1 MHVVYEPKPRTV
13 MKSKSIRSAA
23 FCLAMLA
30 MIPSAHAWGDR
41 EQAALAGAL
50 IGGLIASNA
59 QVAGGA
65 AAFPAPVGP
74 PVYLATPGVAYR
86 VSPGYV
92 TGPVY
97 APAPANYPPA
107 YYPQAIAPVVQ
118 YRVAPSYAPAYV
130 QNYGPAYGPAY
141 APAYGTAYAP
151 AYMQRRHH
159 GHHHGW

>member
-1 MHVVYEPKPRTV
+1 

-23 FCLAMLA
+23 FCLATLA
-30 MIPSAHAWGDR
+30 LIPSAHAWGDR

-74 PVYLATPGVAYR
+74 AVYMATPGVAYR

-92 TGPVY
+92 TGPV
-97 APAPANYPPA
+97 
-107 YYPQAIAPVVQ
+107 
-118 YRVAPSYAPAYV
+118 
-130 QNYGPAYGPAY
+130 
-141 APAYGTAYAP
+141 
-151 AYMQRRHH
+151 MRRHQLITLLLTTH
-159 GHHHGW
+159 RQLHRSCNIAWHQRMSRTMDLRMDLRMDQAMEQRMPPPTCSAVITDTITAGEPPTFRRPPDLQGRP

>member
-1 MHVVYEPKPRTV
+1 
-13 MKSKSIRSAA
+13 MKSKSIRRAA
-23 FCLAMLA
+23 FCLTVLA

-74 PVYLATPGVAYR
+74 PVYMATPGVAYR
-86 VSPGYV
+86 VSPSYV

-107 YYPQAIAPVVQ
+107 YDPHAIAPVIQ
-118 YRVAPSYAPAYV
+118 YRVAPSYGPAYV
-130 QNYGPAYGPAY
+130 QNYGPAYGAAYGPAY
-141 APAYGTAYAP
+141 APAYGIAYAP
-151 AYMQRRHH
+151 TYMQRRHH

>member
-1 MHVVYEPKPRTV
+1 

-74 PVYLATPGVAYR
+74 PVYMATPGVAYL

>member
-1 MHVVYEPKPRTV
+1 

-74 PVYLATPGVAYR
+74 PVYMATPGVAYR

>member
-1 MHVVYEPKPRTV
+1 
-13 MKSKSIRSAA
+13 MKSKLIRSAA
-23 FCLAMLA
+23 FCLATLA
-30 MIPSAHAWGDR
+30 LIPSAHAWGDR

-59 QVAGGA
+59 QIAGGA
-65 AAFPAPVGP
+65 VAFPAPVGP
-74 PVYLATPGVAYR
+74 TVYMATPGVAYR

-97 APAPANYPPA
+97 APAPAYYPQAYYPQAYYPQA

-118 YRVAPSYAPAYV
+118 YRAAPSYGPAYV
-130 QNYGPAYGPAY
+130 QNYGPAYGASYGPSHGPSHGPAY
-141 APAYGTAYAP
+141 L
-151 AYMQRRHH
+151 QRRHH

>member
-1 MHVVYEPKPRTV
+1 

-74 PVYLATPGVAYR
+74 PVYMATPGVAYR
-86 VSPGYV
+86 ISPGYV

-107 YYPQAIAPVVQ
+107 YYPQAITPVVQ
-118 YRVAPSYAPAYV
+118 YRVAPSYGPAYV

>member
-1 MHVVYEPKPRTV
+1 
-13 MKSKSIRSAA
+13 MKSKSIRNAA
-23 FCLAMLA
+23 FCLATLA
-30 MIPSAHAWGDR
+30 LIPSAHAWGDR

-118 YRVAPSYAPAYV
+118 YIVAPSYSTWYGSSH
-130 QNYGPAYGPAY
+130 GPAYL
-141 APAYGTAYAP
+141 
-151 AYMQRRHH
+151 QRHYH

>member
-1 MHVVYEPKPRTV
+1 

-97 APAPANYPPA
+97 APAPAYYPPA

-118 YRVAPSYAPAYV
+118 YRVAPSYSTWYGSSHGPAYV
-130 QNYGPAYGPAY
+130 Q
-141 APAYGTAYAP
+141 
-151 AYMQRRHH
+151 RHYH
-159 GHHHGW
+159 GHHYGW

>member
-1 MHVVYEPKPRTV
+1 
-13 MKSKSIRSAA
+13 MKSKSIRNAA
-23 FCLAMLA
+23 FCLATLA
-30 MIPSAHAWGDR
+30 LIPSAHAWGDR

-65 AAFPAPVGP
+65 VAFPAPVGP
-74 PVYLATPGVAYR
+74 AVYMATPGVAYR
-86 VSPGYV
+86 LSPGYV

-97 APAPANYPPA
+97 APAPAYYPPA

-118 YRVAPSYAPAYV
+118 YRATPSYGAWYGPSHGPAYV
-130 QNYGPAYGPAY
+130 QRY
-141 APAYGTAYAP
+141 
-151 AYMQRRHH
+151 HH

>member
-1 MHVVYEPKPRTV
+1 

-23 FCLAMLA
+23 FCLATLA
-30 MIPSAHAWGDR
+30 LIPSAHAWGDR

-65 AAFPAPVGP
+65 VAFPAPVGP
-74 PVYLATPGVAYR
+74 TVYMATPGVAYR

-92 TGPVY
+92 TGPLY
-97 APAPANYPPA
+97 APAPTNYPPA
-107 YYPQAIAPVVQ
+107 YYPHAIAPVVQ
-118 YRVAPSYAPAYV
+118 YRVAPSYGPAYV
-130 QNYGPAYGPAY
+130 QNYGPAYGAWYRPSHGPAY
-141 APAYGTAYAP
+141 V
-151 AYMQRRHH
+151 QRHHH

>member
-1 MHVVYEPKPRTV
+1 

-74 PVYLATPGVAYR
+74 PVYMATPGVAYR
-86 VSPGYV
+86 ISPGYV

>member
-1 MHVVYEPKPRTV
+1 

>member
-1 MHVVYEPKPRTV
+1 
-13 MKSKSIRSAA
+13 MKSKSIRNAA
-23 FCLAMLA
+23 FCLATLA
-30 MIPSAHAWGDR
+30 LIPSAHAWGDR